1 MVPLMNP
8 PGATLLDASRIWEP
22 YVEAV
27 LARQKQA
34 RDGPRPVTT
43 SEPKTGVKHAEVIT
57 ARLVKDERGW
67 GPMPLVTRAIYQCV
81 DREDRAG
88 TACPCSGSLAFALAL
103 GSLALGCL
111 GSTSRVDNHPDE
123 MSPLPCRVS

>member
-43 SEPKTGVKHAEVIT
+43 SEPKTGFEPLTSSLKSDEVL
-57 ARLVKDERGW
+57 RKG
-67 GPMPLVTRAIYQCV
+67 
-81 DREDRAG
+81 
-88 TACPCSGSLAFALAL
+88 
-103 GSLALGCL
+103 
-111 GSTSRVDNHPDE
+111 
-123 MSPLPCRVS
+123 